1 MKLYEYIWGF
11 ARAYPLI
18 TIVSTF
24 STYFLTN
31 NSDLLLLSG
40 VLLIADYFNHFLKQ
54 YIFKPIM
61 GSNVWGI
68 LGSGKRPNG
77 PKNCGLF
84 KDDSFSESY
93 GMTSGTAQNAVFFST
108 YTILNLLDN
117 KEIIFVKYF
126 GVVLFIYVALFI
138 MYSRIYLRCHTVQQV
153 IVGGLI
159 GAILGTLYY
168 KNKDTIKNLII
179 M

>member
-1 MKLYEYIWGF
+1 M
-11 ARAYPLI
+11 P
-18 TIVSTF
+18 
-24 STYFLTN
+24 
-31 NSDLLLLSG
+31 SG
-40 VLLIADYFNHFLKQ
+40 H
-54 YIFKPIM
+54 
-61 GSNVWGI
+61 
-68 LGSGKRPNG
+68 
-77 PKNCGLF
+77 
-84 KDDSFSESY
+84 
-93 GMTSGTAQNAVFFST
+93 AQNAVFFST